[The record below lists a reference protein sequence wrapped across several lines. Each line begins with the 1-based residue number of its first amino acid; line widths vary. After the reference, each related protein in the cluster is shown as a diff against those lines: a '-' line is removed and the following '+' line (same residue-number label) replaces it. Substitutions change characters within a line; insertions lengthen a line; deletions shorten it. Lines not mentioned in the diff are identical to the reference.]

1 MFSLTNKTMNEIFPN
16 LYIGNQEASATY
28 GSQFDMVVNCTPD
41 VPFAQRRISDPDAA
55 VTVRIA
61 INDHPSQNPLMLEA
75 MNKGGVLER
84 MHDVLQR
91 GRKVL
96 VHCHAGMQR
105 SCAVV
110 AFYMMKYYD
119 VSLKDAM
126 AFIRQNR
133 PVAFYGGATFLP
145 ALQQFERTKNM

>member
-1 MFSLTNKTMNEIFPN
+1 MFSLTNKPMNEIFPN

-41 VPFAQRRISDPDAA
+41 VPFAQHPDA

-75 MNKGGVLER
+75 MRKGGVLER
-84 MHDVLQR
+84 MRDVLQR

-96 VHCHAGMQR
+96 VHCRAGMSILRISQI
-105 SCAVV
+105 
-110 AFYMMKYYD
+110 
-119 VSLKDAM
+119 SL
-126 AFIRQNR
+126 I
-133 PVAFYGGATFLP
+133 
-145 ALQQFERTKNM
+145 